1 MIGEA
6 TIKNSK
12 AIRKQ
17 NLILKNGYCQ
27 PCFSRTINLCYKQ
40 IAPATTFKRNATLKT
55 YQIFYQLNYKD
66 SYIIYLL
73 ECLKCQLQNAGKAET
88 KFNIRLKNHRKEV
101 IRRDIR
107 PASNYFDIKEQSYN
121 INVKFI
127 FKEQLN
133 QTNLDKLTLLQ
144 RLKIRENLW
153 ILKLD
158 TLHPRGQQ
166 QNIFSYY
173 PIFQIR
179 HIYPEDNFG

>member
-1 MIGEA
+1 MIGDT

-17 NLILKNGYCQ
+17 NLIKNGCCQ

-40 IAPATTFKRNATLKT
+40 IAPTTTFKRNVTLKT

-101 IRRDIR
+101 IRRDSI

-121 INVKFI
+121 INV
-127 FKEQLN
+127 
-133 QTNLDKLTLLQ
+133 NLY
-144 RLKIRENLW
+144 LKSNL
-153 ILKLD
+153 IK
-158 TLHPRGQQ
+158 
-166 QNIFSYY
+166 
-173 PIFQIR
+173 QI
-179 HIYPEDNFG
+179 